1 MQRDDPNSPAK
12 APHAADAAD
21 PWRAA
26 YLRFETPEQEIRKFI
41 RRLQRIG
48 ESAWSRDA
56 RIVELFCGRGGGID
70 ALARLGFTRLHGL
83 DISWQLASLHDDA
96 DRIAVA
102 DCRHVPFAA
111 RSMDIAIVQGGLH
124 HLPELPGDLDRTV
137 AEVAR
142 ILAPG
147 GRFVAVEP
155 WRTPFLDAVHLLSEQ
170 RLARRA
176 WPRLDALATM
186 IAHERDTYTA
196 WLNQPALVLAV
207 LRRHFPDCTVRIG
220 MGKLTFVGVRG

>member
-102 DCRHVPFAA
+102 DCRHV
-111 RSMDIAIVQGGLH
+111 
-124 HLPELPGDLDRTV
+124 

-196 WLNQPALVLAV
+196 WLNQPGLVLAV